1 MREAGY
7 SLPLQSQPWHVSN
20 LLTTRLTRQQPFE
33 VNAMS
38 LIIDVDLPAHTVLGQ
53 EGITMKTGA
62 TGSSQEWIQPLRVGV
77 INLMPKKVETE
88 TQLARLLGSSP
99 FPVRIDF
106 IKLDGHQPKN
116 TPTEHIDNFYR
127 PLSTLADEQL
137 DGVIITGA
145 PIEHLDF
152 EDVEY
157 WNELCHAMDWAK
169 THAFARMGICW
180 GAMAMAYHWHGL
192 PKHDLP
198 AKAFG
203 CYPHFRDCKT
213 SPFLNGFADGFDVPV
228 SRMTEIRQS
237 DVDDIPALE
246 TLLTG
251 AHGGPALIND
261 TATRSLLVLN
271 HFEYEW
277 DTLKQEYERDIAA
290 GVDIA
295 LPTNYFPN
303 NDPTRKPINHWRWQG
318 NLLYWNWLATLA
330 ENKLTSSISAQRKL
344 PYAI

>member
-1 MREAGY
+1 
-7 SLPLQSQPWHVSN
+7 
-20 LLTTRLTRQQPFE
+20 
-33 VNAMS
+33 MS
-38 LIIDVDLPAHTVLGQ
+38 LIIHSDLPAHTVLDQ
-53 EGITMKTGA
+53 EGVALKEVSTG
-62 TGSSQEWIQPLRVGV
+62 TSGEWMQPLWIGV

-99 FPVRIDF
+99 FPVRVDF
-106 IKLDGHQPKN
+106 IKLDGHRPKN
-116 TPTEHIDNFYR
+116 TPTEHIDTFYR
-127 PLSTLADEQL
+127 PLSTLADEML

-145 PIEHLDF
+145 PIEHLNF

-157 WNELCHAMDWAK
+157 WNELCLAMDWAK

-203 CYPHFRDCKT
+203 CYPHFRNCKA
-213 SPFLNGFADGFDVPV
+213 SPFLNGFADDFDVPI

-237 DVDDIPALE
+237 DVDEVPPLE
-246 TLLTG
+246 TLLTST
-251 AHGGPALIND
+251 HGGPALIND
-261 TATRSLLVLN
+261 TSTRSLLVLN

-277 DTLKQEYERDIAA
+277 DTLKREYERDNAA
-290 GVDIA
+290 GVNTA
-295 LPTNYFPN
+295 LPANYFPN
-303 NDPTRKPINHWRWQG
+303 DDPSHKPVNNWRWQG
-318 NLLYWNWLATLA
+318 HLLYWNWLASLA
-330 ENKLTSSISAQRKL
+330 ENKVKSKNGLRRPL